1 MCFAEYY
8 TRTDTNMFQEKYI
21 QTSDSENTIVF
32 YSMEYYTLNTCQ
44 AYCLVQFFG
53 SKRGGEWDH

>member
-32 YSMEYYTLNTCQ
+32 YSMEYYTLNTC
-44 AYCLVQFFG
+44 
-53 SKRGGEWDH
+53 